1 MLMRDAE
8 KRNTPHMAAD
18 GKYENYPSY
27 TPYGA
32 YGTYPSTADA
42 TAAKM
47 EMAKRHEMIMD
58 IGMSRSRT
66 SPQEIGT
73 DIHSIQAAPRSATT
87 TMTKEARLIRVGSAV
102 RSMVRKDSLPCR
114 SIVMARMGRM
124 SKSCFSSSLTSF
136 GVELMEIGVVHT
148 RSTRIMTRTSALRVG
163 RHTSMVWEN
172 RKGYPEDAGQN

>member
-42 TAAKM
+42 AAAKM
-47 EMAKRHEMIMD
+47 EMAKRHEMIME
-58 IGMSRSRT
+58 IGMSRSRI

-73 DIHSIQAAPRSATT
+73 DIHPKQAAPRSAT
-87 TMTKEARLIRVGSAV
+87 TMTKEARLIRAGSTV
-102 RSMVRKDSLPCR
+102 RSMVRKGSLSCR

-148 RSTRIMTRTSALRVG
+148 RSTRIMTRTSALRVE

-172 RKGYPEDAGQN
+172 RKGYPEDAGQS